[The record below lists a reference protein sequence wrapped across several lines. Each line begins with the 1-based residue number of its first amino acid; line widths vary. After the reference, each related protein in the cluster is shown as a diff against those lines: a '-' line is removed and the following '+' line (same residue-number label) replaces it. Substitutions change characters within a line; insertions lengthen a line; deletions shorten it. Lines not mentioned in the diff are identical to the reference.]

1 VPILCWNAIVVLLLT
16 VELQNTLLDGRKTH
30 GCGKVVSM
38 SSIAIFDATSN
49 SNNVYGTTQA
59 TPVGAKQE
67 VTRTTPAATTSKDT
81 VTLSAAA
88 QAKVLHQSGQSVASI
103 ASSLGTD
110 TKTVDE
116 YLGITVSNAINEA
129 LKAAT
134 AAKS

>member
-1 VPILCWNAIVVLLLT
+1 
-16 VELQNTLLDGRKTH
+16 
-30 GCGKVVSM
+30 M

-49 SNNVYGTTQA
+49 SNNVHSTTQA

-67 VTRTTPAATTSKDT
+67 VKATTPAATTSKEDT

-116 YLGITVSNAINEA
+116 YLGITVTNAINEA

-134 AAKS
+134 AAKA

>member
-1 VPILCWNAIVVLLLT
+1 
-16 VELQNTLLDGRKTH
+16 
-30 GCGKVVSM
+30 M

-49 SNNVYGTTQA
+49 SNSVYSTTQA

-67 VTRTTPAATTSKDT
+67 VTATNPAATTSKEDT

-116 YLGITVSNAINEA
+116 YLGITVTNAINEA

-134 AAKS
+134 AAKA

>member
-1 VPILCWNAIVVLLLT
+1 VCSNGIAVLLLT
-16 VELQNTLLDGRKTH
+16 AGSQKTQPEGRKAQ
-30 GCGKVVSM
+30 GCGKVVFM

-49 SNNVYGTTQA
+49 SNSVYSTTQA
-59 TPVGAKQE
+59 TPVGTEQKAA
-67 VTRTTPAATTSKDT
+67 TTTPASTTSKEDT

-110 TKTVDE
+110 TKTVDD
-116 YLGITVSNAINEA
+116 YLGITVTNAINEA

-134 AAKS
+134 AAKA